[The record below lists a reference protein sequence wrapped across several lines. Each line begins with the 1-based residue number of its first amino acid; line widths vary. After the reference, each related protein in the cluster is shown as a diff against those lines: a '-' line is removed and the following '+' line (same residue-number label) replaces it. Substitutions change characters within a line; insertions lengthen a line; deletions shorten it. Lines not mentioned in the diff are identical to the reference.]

1 MTNASSEATAIGG
14 HRPTEVKGLKEL
26 KLNSEGGT
34 KKEYED
40 FLKSIERHVGIAWQY
55 GSDIAQA
62 VKLGGQKPNIPE
74 PKDLDKKDKNIKW
87 KVRVWEK
94 RVDNYTERL
103 DIFEENAKAL
113 YSLILTNVST
123 ATRAKIVSTKGFGK
137 ADNEKNPMWLLG
149 TIEDIKLQIV
159 KRQLPL
165 LTISEQND
173 QIATLRQKPNETNED
188 FMKSVA
194 REIKVFEKQGKD
206 FLWGE
211 SQERSLEK
219 AEIEAKTTYM
229 TNNGQDMPDNEIKE
243 V

>member
-1 MTNASSEATAIGG
+1 MTASTGEPATIGG

-74 PKDLDKKDKNIKW
+74 PKDLDKKDENIKW

-94 RVDNYTERL
+94 RVDNYAERL

-137 ADNEKNPMWLLG
+137 ADDKKDAMWLLG
-149 TIEDIKLQIV
+149 TIEDIMLLIV

-165 LTISEQND
+165 ITVSEQND
-173 QIATLRQKPNETNED
+173 RIAGIKQRQTETNED
-188 FMKSVA
+188 FVKNVA
-194 REIKVFEKQGKD
+194 REIKVFEKQGRVKLLYD
-206 FLWGE
+206 KL
-211 SQERSLEK
+211 
-219 AEIEAKTTYM
+219 
-229 TNNGQDMPDNEIKE
+229 
-243 V
+243 